1 MENKIFTKDE
11 IIDKVVDLF
20 VQQLGIQDSEVPTD
34 VNFYQEYAMDSLDC
48 IEILMEIESEYHI
61 SIPDDKAKEVCTLDQ
76 IVDLVAETLE
86 GSGCKV
92 A

>member
-1 MENKIFTKDE
+1 MENKTITKGE
-11 IIDKVVDLF
+11 ILDKVVDLF
-20 VQQLGIQDSEVPTD
+20 VQQLGLNDDSVPTD

-48 IEILMEIESEYHI
+48 IGVLMEIESEYHI